1 MMVDKKG
8 GKKGKGKN
16 HKKKKQNEDENVG
29 EEEEANSGTRKGVGC
44 MAKVN
49 EKYLDRVWLGQTID
63 LLTGAKI

>member
-49 EKYLDRVWLGQTID
+49 RSICIGCGDWAR
-63 LLTGAKI
+63 LLFC